1 MFCRYM
7 SGSSPENAVL
17 DTGVTRMWL
26 AALVEPDEVRPEI
39 RKQFEGV
46 TRQGRHEL
54 NEAWKI
60 SDVPEEI
67 FHRMLRHGGGMT
79 KNTDKNT
86 GTTRPVVIESG
97 WGTFLLLLAKTIAIA
112 VVVVIILK
120 YVFKIPIAI

>member
-1 MFCRYM
+1 MKNKHVKLSSICKELGIDCGTHFKRIRESMFCRYM

-79 KNTDKNT
+79 KKHLSN
-86 GTTRPVVIESG
+86 EY
-97 WGTFLLLLAKTIAIA
+97 LLH
-112 VVVVIILK
+112 
-120 YVFKIPIAI
+120 

>member
-1 MFCRYM
+1 
-7 SGSSPENAVL
+7 
-17 DTGVTRMWL
+17 
-26 AALVEPDEVRPEI
+26 
-39 RKQFEGV
+39 
-46 TRQGRHEL
+46 
-54 NEAWKI
+54 
-60 SDVPEEI
+60 
-67 FHRMLRHGGGMT
+67 MT